1 MIHYP
6 GSIGSV
12 SNHPGAIRGRSAGD
26 RGLAETSDGR
36 EISQYADFVAQVR
49 MLPLCNRAVSD
60 VSGWCN
66 LETQHPILEEER

>member
-12 SNHPGAIRGRSAGD
+12 SDHPGAIRGRSAGD

-36 EISQYADFVAQVR
+36 EMSRYADSVAGGYTASCV
-49 MLPLCNRAVSD
+49 LGEGPEGN
-60 VSGWCN
+60 
-66 LETQHPILEEER
+66 